1 VAEPDLEQLLT
12 DKFNSLRE
20 YPHLTAR
27 LRQRIGPQEASIALQ
42 ALLRRNDF
50 DPVERVELFVQ
61 IAEYFKTIVEFP
73 QEATDGIS
81 DEQYI
86 RNVVDV
92 LFRG

>member
-1 VAEPDLEQLLT
+1 M
-12 DKFNSLRE
+12 
-20 YPHLTAR
+20 
-27 LRQRIGPQEASIALQ
+27 
-42 ALLRRNDF
+42 
-50 DPVERVELFVQ
+50 VEVTPSATQQ

-86 RNVVDV
+86 RNVVDI